1 MKTETIRGETV
12 VRIDNDIATCRTKG
26 SRIKCAFFDKNCYVG
41 PDGPPC
47 KEDPVIF
54 IRPDQIHDYLALK
67 LVS

>member
-12 VRIDNDIATCRTKG
+12 VRVDNDTATCRAKG
-26 SRIKCAFFDKNCYVG
+26 SRIKCAFFHKNCYEE

-47 KEDPVIF
+47 KEDSVIF
-54 IRPDQIHDYLALK
+54 IHPDQLHDHLALK